1 MAEQVKTADSNG
13 MDANATNNSTPTA
26 TGVSGMYGNATDD
39 IISKLVQWL
48 DDKVPSQEA
57 QQQIRKI
64 IESNPQGASLLS
76 QPYSEVK
83 EQKTSETKR
92 SKSGSSKKDN
102 EGNETETEDSDDS
115 SEAQEAGRIEDDD
128 DLFIPGKTGG
138 KRSRPASDN
147 DKKPRKRQKVNSGEA
162 LDSPPGSPSSSK
174 VYFYWLN
181 R

>member
-1 MAEQVKTADSNG
+1 MN
-13 MDANATNNSTPTA
+13 
-26 TGVSGMYGNATDD
+26 
-39 IISKLVQWL
+39 
-48 DDKVPSQEA
+48 
-57 QQQIRKI
+57 
-64 IESNPQGASLLS
+64 SLLENQELELQS
-76 QPYSEVK
+76 IQMLIIV
-83 EQKTSETKR
+83 
-92 SKSGSSKKDN
+92 
-102 EGNETETEDSDDS
+102 DDS